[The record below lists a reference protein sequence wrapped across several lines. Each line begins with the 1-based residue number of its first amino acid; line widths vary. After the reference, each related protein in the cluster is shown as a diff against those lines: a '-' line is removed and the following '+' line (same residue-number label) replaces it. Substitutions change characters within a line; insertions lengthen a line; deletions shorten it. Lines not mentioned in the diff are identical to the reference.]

1 MSTHHGMVGIERGVS
16 THHGMLRI
24 ERGVSAHH
32 GMVGL
37 ERGVSTYYI
46 FSPTPPVMPVVF
58 IPNWPTFACKLH
70 TALCSLHPPVE
81 LCTKTRTTWSSSL
94 KRKMKLSPG
103 RHPSFVLESTPNL
116 RPLTTQ
122 MARCAC
128 NSALDHLHCVIR
140 LVSIP
145 NTLVL

>member
-46 FSPTPPVMPVVF
+46 FSPTPPSCQWYSYS
-58 IPNWPTFACKLH
+58 IGLH
-70 TALCSLHPPVE
+70 LLASYLQL
-81 LCTKTRTTWSSSL
+81 
-94 KRKMKLSPG
+94 
-103 RHPSFVLESTPNL
+103 FVLF
-116 RPLTTQ
+116 
-122 MARCAC
+122 
-128 NSALDHLHCVIR
+128 
-140 LVSIP
+140 
-145 NTLVL
+145 TLL